1 MFNRF
6 QKLHKDIYATAV
18 CFCYMLIHS
27 NLAFRITFPHIRRTY
42 TKKKFVLTFNRRW
55 LIFGGSSHCFSW
67 NFSGLFY
74 LLLQDIWVSKNDNN
88 KNKFI

>member
-6 QKLHKDIYATAV
+6 QKLHKDIDATAV

-27 NLAFRITFPHIRRTY
+27 NLAFLYNFSAY
-42 TKKKFVLTFNRRW
+42 QAYVYEKKFVLTFNRRW
-55 LIFGGSSHCFSW
+55 LIFGSSSRCFSW

-88 KNKFI
+88 ENKFI